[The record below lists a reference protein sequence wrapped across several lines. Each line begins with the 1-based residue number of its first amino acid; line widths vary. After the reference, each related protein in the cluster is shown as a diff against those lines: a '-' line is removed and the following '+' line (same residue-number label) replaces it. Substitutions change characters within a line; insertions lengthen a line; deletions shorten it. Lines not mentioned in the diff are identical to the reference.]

1 MREFVLEN
9 RNGLKLR
16 VSEFGATAMELH
28 VPDAKGG
35 TADVLLGFDSIEG
48 FQASDAFFGALVG
61 RYANR
66 IAKGRFELE
75 GSTYLLERNNG
86 ENHLHGG
93 GNGFHKQAWQGVE
106 TRGDDYAAA
115 RFTRRSVDG
124 EEGYPGN
131 IDVSVGYRITDANEW
146 IIEYEARTDR
156 PTIVNLTQ
164 HAYFNLAGHGS
175 GDVSN
180 HTLRLNALA
189 ITPVDAA
196 LIPTGEF
203 ASVEN
208 GPFDFRSPK
217 SMGSD
222 IDASDEQIELGGGYD
237 HNFVIDRPDER
248 GGLAKAAAVGEPHS
262 GRTMEVLTT
271 EPGVQFYTGN
281 FLDGSELGK
290 GGVRYRKRGGFCL
303 ETQRFPD
310 SPNQPHFPSAR
321 LDPGETYRSK
331 TVYCFAW
338 K

>member
-93 GNGFHKQAWQGVE
+93 SNGFHKQAWQGVE
-106 TRGDDYAAA
+106 TRGDDYVAA

-237 HNFVIDRPDER
+237 HNFVIDRSDGR
-248 GGLAKAAAVGEPHS
+248 GGLAKAAAVSEPHS

-290 GGVRYRKRGGFCL
+290 GDVRYRKRGGFCL

-331 TVYCFAW
+331 TVYRFAW